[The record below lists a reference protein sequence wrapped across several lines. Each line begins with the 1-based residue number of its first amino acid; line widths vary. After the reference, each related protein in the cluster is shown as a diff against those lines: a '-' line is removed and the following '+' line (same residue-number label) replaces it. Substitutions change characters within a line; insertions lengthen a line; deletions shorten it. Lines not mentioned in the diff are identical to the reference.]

1 MMFSGVRVRM
11 VMSGLAL
18 TAPPQNEQS
27 YGQPRAPTMFASIL
41 PSAALHRFHDTPNRL
56 ASMTCAPFAKLGRCR
71 KKGRSSAWLPLCDP
85 GPARACESRE
95 ARHLPATRPP
105 KTSYLTVTDSVA
117 SGCSVLLHVKVPV
130 VENMTDFVSFSAIF
144 VVPTPASGLH
154 AIEWSSSVL
163 FSMPRALPLLSC
175 TLVGENEYA
184 SGGPTFSAML
194 TVLAAVSLASLVLLL
209 LPHPAIG
216 RSATVRTHAAADGRL
231 SRRRVGRMGIL
242 LFGLVTGVWR
252 TIVCGAGRA
261 ARRGGTAGRPE
272 H

>member
-71 KKGRSSAWLPLCDP
+71 KKGRSSAWLRLCDP

-130 VENMTDFVSFSAIF
+130 VENMRTSSRS
-144 VVPTPASGLH
+144 PR
-154 AIEWSSSVL
+154 SSSCRPL
-163 FSMPRALPLLSC
+163 RRAC
-175 TLVGENEYA
+175 TRS
-184 SGGPTFSAML
+184 SG
-194 TVLAAVSLASLVLLL
+194 
-209 LPHPAIG
+209 
-216 RSATVRTHAAADGRL
+216 
-231 SRRRVGRMGIL
+231 SRRSCSRCR
-242 LFGLVTGVWR
+242 
-252 TIVCGAGRA
+252 
-261 ARRGGTAGRPE
+261 E
-272 H
+272 HCPC

>member
-71 KKGRSSAWLPLCDP
+71 KKGRSSAPPGGALRPRARPGMRKPGGETPPGYSTAEDFLLNGHRQCCFRMLCAA
-85 GPARACESRE
+85 AREG
-95 ARHLPATRPP
+95 TRR
-105 KTSYLTVTDSVA
+105 
-117 SGCSVLLHVKVPV
+117 GEH
-130 VENMTDFVSFSAIF
+130 EDFVSFSAIF

-184 SGGPTFSAML
+184 SGGPTFS
-194 TVLAAVSLASLVLLL
+194 
-209 LPHPAIG
+209 G
-216 RSATVRTHAAADGRL
+216 R
-231 SRRRVGRMGIL
+231 
-242 LFGLVTGVWR
+242 
-252 TIVCGAGRA
+252 C
-261 ARRGGTAGRPE
+261 
-272 H
+272 